1 MIPLV
6 IAAVD
11 APHQVVVTVPRDKT
25 EKAHRRYRGEV
36 SDMVRAVCL
45 DGIDLSR
52 RYHLRGLI
60 PSDSLPPCLASCRL
74 ISLFAF
80 RVLYNATPCINRI
93 LTILYLFHVVIPQDP
108 TYVWILGPK
117 RAIRIPG
124 GGHTPLATPWFNV
137 RNIGVD
143 LRVVCFLK
151 LPADKAIS
159 DENLLDAA
167 RDFRA
172 LADANDLEVIVLQ
185 PFMHYEGLLDLEER
199 GKIRWSMDEMV

>member
-1 MIPLV
+1 VIPLV
-6 IAAVD
+6 ITAVD
-11 APHQVVVTVPRDKT
+11 ASHQVVVAVPRDET
-25 EKAHRRYRGEV
+25 EKTHRGYRSEV
-36 SDMVRAVCL
+36 SNVVWAMCL
-45 DGIDLSR
+45 DGIDLGCSD
-52 RYHLRGLI
+52 HFRGLV

-143 LRVVCFLK
+143 LRVVCLLK
-151 LPADKAIS
+151 LPADKTIF
-159 DENLLDAA
+159 DENFPTTRHGAVYTVA
-167 RDFRA
+167 
-172 LADANDLEVIVLQ
+172 
-185 PFMHYEGLLDLEER
+185 
-199 GKIRWSMDEMV
+199 